1 MLSPASPITG
11 NDLDAEI
18 GRWIDDWHGL
28 RKFKLTS
35 SSLIGFAR
43 WNGSQSENLQ
53 RGRA

>member
-1 MLSPASPITG
+1 MPL
-11 NDLDAEI
+11 DLDSEI
-18 GRWIDDWHGL
+18 GGWTDEWHGF

-43 WNGSQSENLQ
+43 WIGSLSEKLQ